1 MLERVRVLTAPD
13 GTSSSEDDAV
23 ALTNLGASDLEAEG
37 RACGLAPEPARVI
50 AETDTHLGSTVV
62 LLRG

>member
-1 MLERVRVLTAPD
+1 MLTAPD

-23 ALTNLGASDLEAEG
+23 ALTNVGASDLEAEG
-37 RACGLAPEPARVI
+37 RAFGLSPEPARLI
-50 AETDTHLGSTVV
+50 AETDSHLGSTVV